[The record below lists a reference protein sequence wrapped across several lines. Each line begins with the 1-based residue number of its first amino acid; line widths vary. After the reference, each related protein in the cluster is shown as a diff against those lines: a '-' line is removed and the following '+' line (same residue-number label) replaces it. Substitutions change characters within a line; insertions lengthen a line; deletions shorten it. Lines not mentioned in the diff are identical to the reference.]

1 MDIPSLVFIPIF
13 KYLVSSVLHGNL
25 LCRHLQI
32 IFISTAVILP
42 KLYDVYIV
50 HNIEL
55 QCWYLTMHPKT
66 HGKVVEIASVPFFC
80 LWSLKYVLPSN
91 LQTCAI
97 HWTKVKYINY
107 GRLMFCSIGQM
118 GKIDCGLFSV
128 KVVQINYVS
137 RNQLHCTANLNFGL
151 MCKKAKYC
159 WDLSTNFL
167 FLFSWSFFLIMVCF
181 LLNWRK
187 NSNHFKIAVFSWHR
201 ISGDL
206 PLFLVALSANIFV
219 ILNLI

>member
-1 MDIPSLVFIPIF
+1 MDGQISGPADTGPASDQTWSWSKRPDFSWTSLVFIPIF

-55 QCWYLTMHPKT
+55 QCWYLAMHPKT

-118 GKIDCGLFSV
+118 GQINCGLFSV
-128 KVVQINYVS
+128 
-137 RNQLHCTANLNFGL
+137 
-151 MCKKAKYC
+151 
-159 WDLSTNFL
+159 
-167 FLFSWSFFLIMVCF
+167 
-181 LLNWRK
+181 
-187 NSNHFKIAVFSWHR
+187 
-201 ISGDL
+201 
-206 PLFLVALSANIFV
+206 FLVSLSANILSF
-219 ILNLI
+219 